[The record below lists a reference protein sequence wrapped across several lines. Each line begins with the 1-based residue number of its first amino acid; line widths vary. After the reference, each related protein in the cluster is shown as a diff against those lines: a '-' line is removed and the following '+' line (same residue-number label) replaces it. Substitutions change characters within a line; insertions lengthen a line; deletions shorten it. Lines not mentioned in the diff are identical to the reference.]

1 MHPQPLQRGL
11 VAVKFGQGAAFL
23 LQQQKRLAGNA
34 GFVVNPHTQPFC
46 ACYGAQLL
54 QRVLGYERGGH
65 LQHPQHA
72 AQFRYGPCKA
82 AIDADARDGASPGIH
97 GPCAQGLRAAVQVVC
112 GLLGRHR
119 GAVHLFQRGELLGLR
134 FSAAG
139 GGAVICCCLH
149 FSPFRHVDLCRGVN
163 CKIGVRNPVKPG
175 KLSDSLS

>member
-65 LQHPQHA
+65 LLHPQHGANFFYVPGQTAHDA
-72 AQFRYGPCKA
+72 AGANRPVFH
-82 AIDADARDGASPGIH
+82 ARPAPQS
-97 GPCAQGLRAAVQVVC
+97 LRAAQQVMG
-112 GLLGRHR
+112 GLFGRNR
-119 GAVHLFQRGELLGLR
+119 GAVHLFQRGEGLGLSC
-134 FSAAG
+134 SAAG
-139 GGAVICCCLH
+139 VCAVFGCCLH